1 MIDAMAQHTEDKW
14 VSALHAGRRRFLRV
28 SAAASLGM
36 LAMLASPWA
45 RSCRAFGGVTM
56 GRSSLPAKGF
66 VFAQLVYDG
75 GNWDPE
81 PEAWSSLVQVLEAST
96 SIDAEAARR
105 PVRLL
110 SPELFSH
117 PFIYMTGDSSFPSFQ
132 DDEIAILRRYLK
144 HGGTLVGDDS
154 GGMPGHGFDASF
166 RREIGRVF
174 PESPME
180 RLPSD
185 HTVYRSFFLIRG
197 MGGRKIVSPFL
208 EGVHVGAATPVI
220 YSPNG
225 LSSAW
230 SKNRDGGWRH
240 AVSPGG
246 ERQRKLSFQTGINL
260 IMYAMCG
267 DYKKDLIHLPFLRMK
282 I

>member
-1 MIDAMAQHTEDKW
+1 MGDAMVKKTDDRR
-14 VSALHAGRRRFLRV
+14 VSATQVERRRFLRIF
-28 SAAASLGM
+28 AASS
-36 LAMLASPWA
+36 LAMLSSPLA
-45 RSCRAFGGVTM
+45 RICRAMPGLSNGM
-56 GRSSLPAKGF
+56 ASLPAKGF
-66 VFAQLVYDG
+66 TFAQLVYEG

-81 PEAWSSLVQVLEAST
+81 PGAWPSLARVLESST

-105 PVRLL
+105 PLRIL

-117 PFIYMTGDSSFPSFQ
+117 PFLYMAGDSDFSSFQ
-132 DDEIAILRRYLK
+132 DDEIVVLRRYLK
-144 HGGTLVGDDS
+144 HGGTLVGDDC
-154 GGMPGHGFDASF
+154 GGTPGHGFDAAF
-166 RREIGRVF
+166 RREMGRVF
-174 PESPME
+174 PDTPME

-197 MGGRKIVSPFL
+197 MGGRNIVSPFL
-208 EGVHVGAATPVI
+208 EGVNVGVATPVI

-230 SKNRDGGWRH
+230 SRNRDGGWRH
-240 AVSPGG
+240 VLTPGG
-246 ERQRKLSFQTGINL
+246 ERQRQLSFQTGINL

-267 DYKKDLIHLPFLRMK
+267 DYKKDRIHLPFLRMK

>member
-1 MIDAMAQHTEDKW
+1 MLDAMPKQTGDKE
-14 VSALHAGRRRFLRV
+14 VTAIQAERRRFLRIF
-28 SAAASLGM
+28 AASSVTLM
-36 LAMLASPWA
+36 ALPLARICQAMPNM
-45 RSCRAFGGVTM
+45 RNGFF
-56 GRSSLPAKGF
+56 SLPAKGF

-81 PEAWSSLVQVLEAST
+81 PEAWPSLAQVLEAST

-105 PVRLL
+105 PLRLL
-110 SPELFSH
+110 SPELFRH
-117 PFIYMTGDSSFPSFQ
+117 PFLYMAGDSSFQSFQ

-144 HGGTLVGDDS
+144 HGGTLVGDDC
-154 GGMPGHGFDASF
+154 GGTPGHGFDASF
-166 RREIGRVF
+166 RREMGRIF

-197 MGGRKIVSPFL
+197 MGGRNIVSPFL
-208 EGVHVGAATPVI
+208 EGVNVGAATPVI

-225 LSSAW
+225 LAAAW

-240 AVSPGG
+240 TVSPGG
-246 ERQRKLSFQTGINL
+246 ERQRQLSFQTGINL

-267 DYKKDLIHLPFLRMK
+267 DYKKDRIHLPFLRMK